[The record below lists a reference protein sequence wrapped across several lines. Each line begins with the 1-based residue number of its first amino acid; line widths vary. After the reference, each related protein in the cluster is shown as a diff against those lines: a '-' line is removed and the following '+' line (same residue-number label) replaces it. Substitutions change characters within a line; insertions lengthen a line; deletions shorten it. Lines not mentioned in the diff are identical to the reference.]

1 MPKQLLQLWRRVPY
15 CYPFVPDEALCLQN
29 SHRLRALPCPRG
41 RVREI
46 RAMCLCRSKCEAAAV
61 IVGLLRPHPLLPFCN
76 CFGPSACVATKR
88 KADSLDVDVVDKP
101 MTSDQQVKY
110 AREIGT
116 SRPTKLARDSAIQSH
131 PSRGGSQGFP
141 VSERCFLIDYWVN
154 KLPVPKSRI
163 RSIQRW
169 IKNGVLPL
177 RQSGNKVNSTIRGEH
192 LLLLAMFKKIYP
204 QASNPESACYI
215 AEHSTD
221 GRVLTNGEVT
231 KGLRF
236 LNMTRKKGSTTAYQA
251 FTPKNMWLHY
261 CFWNCKAP
269 GGIMGIPRHLLTDG
283 DEMAIMIDDANQS
296 YGHAVKGARVCK
308 VGHYGRG

>member
-1 MPKQLLQLWRRVPY
+1 MSSKQS
-15 CYPFVPDEALCLQN
+15 PFASSSLPP
-29 SHRLRALPCPRG
+29 RARPRNTSDVFVSQQ
-41 RVREI
+41 VRGGS
-46 RAMCLCRSKCEAAAV
+46 RYRGSSTPPPSASFA
-61 IVGLLRPHPLLPFCN
+61 IVSA
-76 CFGPSACVATKR
+76 SACVATKR

-177 RQSGNKVNSTIRGEH
+177 RQSGNKVNNTIRGEH
-192 LLLLAMFKKIYP
+192 LLLLAMFKKTYP

-251 FTPKNMWLHY
+251 FTPKNICGSIIVSGTVKHLEVLWVYLVTSLL
-261 CFWNCKAP
+261 
-269 GGIMGIPRHLLTDG
+269 MGTRW
-283 DEMAIMIDDANQS
+283 QS
-296 YGHAVKGARVCK
+296 
-308 VGHYGRG
+308 